1 MSLLGLFG
9 SLVMDYYYD
18 MCLVFDLSKI
28 REGLG
33 FREELYFGISTS
45 AAPCASFYSHAGL
58 FV

>member
-33 FREELYFGISTS
+33 FPEELYFGIPTGC
-45 AAPCASFYSHAGL
+45 PMREFYSHAGL